1 MPARL
6 TLGKDYYAYLQQNPC
21 GVLDSG
27 GNVCATGSAGQEA
40 ACFLTA
46 ASGVGGASPHG
57 AIGAIVSQMKSVGV
71 SFTPRAAWFVED
83 KGSHLEVVVLQ
94 TDATNY
100 SSTMRTDGLGTR
112 GKNFCEVF
120 PGKGGSQQGAAR

>member
-6 TLGKDYYAYLQQNPC
+6 TVGREYYQYLKDNPC
-21 GVLDSG
+21 GVLDSS
-27 GNVCATGSAGQEA
+27 GNVCATGKAGDEA
-40 ACFLTA
+40 ACFHTA
-46 ASGVGGASPHG
+46 ASGVGGAAPHG
-57 AIGAIVSQMKSVGV
+57 AIGAIVKQMKSVGV

-83 KGSHLEVVVLQ
+83 KGSHLDVVVLQ
-94 TDATNY
+94 TNATNY
-100 SSTMRTDGLGTR
+100 TSQLRSDGLGSR